1 MAFWTVALPLDF
13 AKTRLQ
19 VGAEAG
25 SAAVAAAAAAAN
37 HRTERVQGLYEQSQW
52 GQGGGNSPSR

>member
-1 MAFWTVALPLDF
+1 VA
-13 AKTRLQ
+13 A
-19 VGAEAG
+19 
-25 SAAVAAAAAAAN
+25 AAVPVVAVAAAAAAAAN